1 MRVPELKFEPK
12 FVLPSAED
20 TLRNLEAAD
29 KGLDE
34 FLTGLRTGRFGSSL
48 MKRAGF
54 DRSMDHRQFVLN
66 ALHHSTAAPVLVA
79 AMIVN
84 HGEIADTYAPVL
96 FEMAVAIKLY
106 RRSPEG
112 MHSALLEVLAAFEIK
127 VLASQSE
134 TELGSDSI
142 ELNACT
148 VKSAGVLTFV
158 Y

>member
-1 MRVPELKFEPK
+1 
-12 FVLPSAED
+12 
-20 TLRNLEAAD
+20 
-29 KGLDE
+29 
-34 FLTGLRTGRFGSSL
+34 
-48 MKRAGF
+48 
-54 DRSMDHRQFVLN
+54 
-66 ALHHSTAAPVLVA
+66 
-79 AMIVN
+79 
-84 HGEIADTYAPVL
+84 
-96 FEMAVAIKLY
+96 
-106 RRSPEG
+106 